1 MKQSSRSAQNVEL
14 AKAQLEDKLKDQQT
28 AYEKAVLDRDEI
40 KRKYDNIKTLVDAG
54 IETEEAL
61 KEIQNTYDAA
71 QQAVD
76 SYTVEDSKVVAT
88 AADLKSIE
96 NSADNSA
103 GSRAKSIAM
112 LPNRIKQQKKRFE
125 ECQIVSPIDGTIT
138 RSKY

>member
-76 SYTVEDSKVVAT
+76 SYTVEDGKSYVAT

-112 LPNRIKQQKKRFE
+112 LRKQN
-125 ECQIVSPIDGTIT
+125 
-138 RSKY
+138 